1 MGAGA
6 ELLYSLDSQ
15 AVGEIRCLR
24 LTIWAENLRVLAQI
38 KQAFDILRNEHLR
51 HMLTEGLGVDA
62 RELAQGTTI
71 LVLIFGVGWKS
82 VL

>member
-1 MGAGA
+1 
-6 ELLYSLDSQ
+6 
-15 AVGEIRCLR
+15 
-24 LTIWAENLRVLAQI
+24 
-38 KQAFDILRNEHLR
+38 
-51 HMLTEGLGVDA
+51 MLTEGLGVDA